1 MLWQPGMRIT
11 DQRLNDFAPVPLTST
26 ATPATGFT
34 VSSFTGRRAGGI
46 TEWSLVLIRSG
57 AALPAADSTGNIGDV
72 QCAVLPPGCRP
83 GDLYVTSF
91 DKAGTASG
99 SVRILPS
106 GVCTLTSMDPTSS
119 IGTGASV
126 NFAGTFVTG

>member
-1 MLWQPGMRIT
+1 MRIT
-11 DQRLNDFAPVPLTST
+11 DSRLNDHTPIALTSSPS
-26 ATPATGFT
+26 PAAGFS
-34 VSSFTGRRAGGI
+34 VSSFTGRRVGGV

-72 QCAVLPPGCRP
+72 QCATLPAGCRP

-126 NFAGTFVTG
+126 NFSGTFVTG